1 MPKSYKILG
10 QALPSPNTFTDLY
23 TVPAGNN
30 AVISTL
36 NVCNTSTSAVT
47 FRLMARKAG
56 NTITRQQY
64 LVFDS
69 PLPALD
75 ALGITLGITLSSS
88 DVLTGFSTAGN
99 VVFTVFGTE
108 IY

>member
-1 MPKSYKILG
+1 MAINYKILG
-10 QALPSPNTFTDLY
+10 QSLPSPNTFTDLY
-23 TVPAGNN
+23 TVPAGNS
-30 AVISTL
+30 AVISTV

-47 FRLMARKAG
+47 FRLMTRKAG
-56 NTITRQQY
+56 NTIARHQY
-64 LVFDS
+64 LVFDAA
-69 PLPALD
+69 LPAVD

-88 DVLTGFSTAGN
+88 DVLTGFSTQGN